1 VPTDN
6 QPAPSTRKAGKP
18 PGGVPLAVAKRI
30 LERALWTRIGIQRRW
45 EARSADPRPAPS
57 AVPATDV
64 LDGPAAWQQAVA
76 ECRRLRLPLHHDK
89 PKNWDALGA
98 LSTIVA
104 SCGPAARVLDAGSA
118 RYSSILP
125 WLRLYGSTDLI
136 GVNLEFDRDVRRDGV
151 LFSYGDITAT
161 TFPDDRFDAVTCL
174 SVIEHGVPIPG
185 FLAEA
190 ARILRPGGILV
201 ISTDFDQDPPD
212 TSGHLAYGEP
222 VKIFGPDDVRKI
234 VEQAAGLG
242 LELQGDL
249 RLSHAE
255 RPVHWS
261 RTGLD
266 FTFIRLTFRLG
277 DNPIQSA

>member
-1 VPTDN
+1 
-6 QPAPSTRKAGKP
+6 
-18 PGGVPLAVAKRI
+18 
-30 LERALWTRIGIQRRW
+30 
-45 EARSADPRPAPS
+45 
-57 AVPATDV
+57 
-64 LDGPAAWQQAVA
+64 
-76 ECRRLRLPLHHDK
+76 
-89 PKNWDALGA
+89 
-98 LSTIVA
+98 
-104 SCGPAARVLDAGSA
+104 
-118 RYSSILP
+118 
-125 WLRLYGSTDLI
+125 
-136 GVNLEFDRDVRRDGV
+136 VRRDGV

-174 SVIEHGVPIPG
+174 SVIEHGVPLPG

-190 ARILRPGGILV
+190 ARILRPGGIMV

-222 VKIFGPDDVRKI
+222 VKIFGPDDVQKL
-234 VEQAAGLG
+234 VELAAGLG

-255 RPVHWS
+255 RPVHWA

-277 DNPIQSA
+277 DSPIRKA